1 MRRSFVLIA
10 SVVLALA
17 AQAASAQSAA
27 QGSDSWSKPA
37 SASTVKYGDGSRG
50 NDQQQNGHFKFKDNR
65 PHVADGARPDP
76 NRPKAIND
84 NSVFGDNERPAANC
98 AADPRNSKCH

>member
-1 MRRSFVLIA
+1 MRRSSVLIA
-10 SVVLALA
+10 SVLLALA
-17 AQAASAQSAA
+17 AQAASAQSATQA
-27 QGSDSWSKPA
+27 SDSWSKPA
-37 SASTVKYGDGSRG
+37 SASTVKYGDSNRAS
-50 NDQQQNGHFKFKDNR
+50 DQQQNGHFKFKDNR
-65 PHVADGARPDP
+65 PHVTDTARPDP

>member
-1 MRRSFVLIA
+1 MHRSSVLIA
-10 SVVLALA
+10 SIVLALMVQAAA
-17 AQAASAQSAA
+17 AQSTAQA
-27 QGSDSWSKPA
+27 SDSWSKPA
-37 SASTVKYGDGSRG
+37 GASTVKYGDSSRSS
-50 NDQQQNGHFKFKDNR
+50 DQQQSGHFKFKDNR
-65 PHVADGARPDP
+65 PHVDDGARPDP